1 MFIYWCSPVLLVMYF
16 IFLWKKITSVQS
28 RMTVAEDYF
37 FLSFIIGY
45 FFYYEI
51 GGNQYG
57 PRFYYE
63 AFPFLI
69 LFVVRE
75 VFKNKNDIA
84 KVFLFAALVIIVAKL
99 PFIAYRE
106 HKIIDERQNIYDLVE
121 KKGIKNAVVLVS
133 SPTSVIRPMPIG
145 DLTRN
150 DHAYKND
157 ILYAINDERYN
168 STLMQYYKNRSFYK
182 YIRKPDRNQGILI
195 KIR

>member
-1 MFIYWCSPVLLVMYF
+1 MYWCSPVLLVMYF
-16 IFLWKKITSVQS
+16 IFLWEKIKDKRS
-28 RMTVAEDYF
+28 RMMVAEDYF
-37 FLSFIIGY
+37 FLAFMVGY

-69 LFVVRE
+69 IFVTFK
-75 VFKNKNDIA
+75 VFKSKA
-84 KVFLFAALVIIVAKL
+84 YSLKVFLFAALVVMVIKL

-121 KKGIKNAVVLVS
+121 KKGIKNAVVLVGRG
-133 SPTSVIRPMPIG
+133 TGVIRPMPAG

-150 DHAYKND
+150 DHRFKND
-157 ILYAINDERYN
+157 ILYAINDEQYN
-168 STLMQYYKNRSFYK
+168 TALMNYYPKRGIYK
-182 YIRKPDRNQGILI
+182 YLRKDDRSEGILI
-195 KIR
+195 RIR